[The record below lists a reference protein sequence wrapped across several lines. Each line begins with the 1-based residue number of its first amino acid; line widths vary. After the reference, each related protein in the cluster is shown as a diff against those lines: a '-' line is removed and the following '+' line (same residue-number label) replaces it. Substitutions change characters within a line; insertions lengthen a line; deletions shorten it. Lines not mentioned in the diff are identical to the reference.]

1 MPQTIEISTSAAA
14 LVEVIYKQPLS
25 IAKIQKKM
33 KASEPKTVYRWLHQL
48 HERGFDVV
56 RRGFE
61 RFGDI
66 EYSVEKLA
74 PGFRRS
80 RKKA

>member
-1 MPQTIEISTSAAA
+1 MPDISLSAAT
-14 LVEVIYKQPLS
+14 LVDVIYKKPLS

-48 HERGFDVV
+48 HDNGFDVV

-66 EYSVEKLA
+66 TYSVEKLA
-74 PGFRRS
+74 PGFKRS
-80 RKKA
+80 RRRAAA

>member
-1 MPQTIEISTSAAA
+1 MADFSPSAAA
-14 LVEVIYKQPLS
+14 LVDLIYKKPLS

-48 HERGFDVV
+48 HETGFDVV

-61 RFGDI
+61 RFDDI
-66 EYSVEKLA
+66 TYSVEKLA
-74 PGFRRS
+74 PGFKRS
-80 RKKA
+80 RKRAA